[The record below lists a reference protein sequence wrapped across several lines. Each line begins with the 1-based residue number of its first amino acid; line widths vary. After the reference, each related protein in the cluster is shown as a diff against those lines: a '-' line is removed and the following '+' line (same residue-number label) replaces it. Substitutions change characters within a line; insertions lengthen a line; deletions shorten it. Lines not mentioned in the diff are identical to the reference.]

1 MSELAHLIHIL
12 GVILWIGGGITGA
25 LLAASAT
32 TREKPIREAIF
43 VHVRTALLFVSTPG
57 LVLAWVG
64 ALAMLIPNW
73 SLYVHEG
80 WSHAKLTLGIILSGV
95 SGVLSARI
103 RKGAEG
109 KETTAG
115 LLAAL
120 GMSLAIGAVLALVLV
135 IFRPF

>member
-1 MSELAHLIHIL
+1 MSELARVLHIL

-25 LLAASAT
+25 LLAASAS
-32 TREKPIREAIF
+32 TREKSIREIIF

-73 SLYVHEG
+73 ALYAHEG
-80 WSHAKLTLGIILSGV
+80 WSHAKLTLGIVLSGV
-95 SGVLSARI
+95 SGVLSARV
-103 RKGAEG
+103 RKGAQG
-109 KETTAG
+109 TETTAG
-115 LLAAL
+115 MLAGL
-120 GMSLAIGAVLALVLV
+120 GMSLAIGALLALVLV